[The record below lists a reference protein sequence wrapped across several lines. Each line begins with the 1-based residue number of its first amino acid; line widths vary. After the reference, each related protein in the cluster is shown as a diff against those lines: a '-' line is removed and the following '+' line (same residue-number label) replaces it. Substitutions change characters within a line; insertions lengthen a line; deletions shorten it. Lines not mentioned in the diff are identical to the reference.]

1 MIYLMRHG
9 ETDWNAVRRIQGH
22 TDIPLNARGVQAME
36 AAGQRLRDLGF
47 RVDCMASSPLKRAAE
62 TARIIGTQI
71 GYDGEILCEPDLI
84 ERSFGKAEGI
94 SLLDHPDL
102 TDETYGVEKMEDLR
116 QRVERVLNRY
126 RADRDH
132 DWLLVT
138 HGAFIMAAM
147 DLLCGS
153 EQGAAYLS
161 LPDQGNP
168 IAVTERDGVTT
179 CTYLLSNRREGE

>member
-22 TDIPLNARGVQAME
+22 TDIPLNARGIQAME

-84 ERSFGKAEGI
+84 ERSFGKAEGV

-116 QRVERVLNRY
+116 QRVERLVEDPLAAAVLTGETSGQVCLTA
-126 RADRDH
+126 RAGQVE
-132 DWLLVT
+132 LLWREP
-138 HGAFIMAAM
+138 AA
-147 DLLCGS
+147 
-153 EQGAAYLS
+153 
-161 LPDQGNP
+161 
-168 IAVTERDGVTT
+168 V
-179 CTYLLSNRREGE
+179 